1 MAPRRPGEEAGGAT
15 GCSRFLGDRLSR
27 VAERIGRAAERS
39 GRPAGSVR
47 IVAVTKGRP
56 PGAVT
61 AALDAGLHD
70 VGENR
75 IEELETKAPLF
86 HARDLRWH
94 MIGHVQSR
102 KAARAVASGALIHS
116 VDSLKLARRLSRAS
130 EEAGRRT
137 RALVQV
143 NASGEATKG
152 GLAADAALDG
162 IAAVAALPGLGVEGL
177 MTMAPLTRD
186 ESVLRRV
193 FARTREAAEA
203 AAKALG
209 MASLH
214 LSMGMS
220 NDYEIA
226 VEEGSTMVRLGTA
239 LFGPRPA

>member
-1 MAPRRPGEEAGGAT
+1 MV
-15 GCSRFLGDRLSR
+15 DRLSR

-39 GRPAGSVR
+39 GRPAGAVR
-47 IVAVTKGRP
+47 IVAVTKGHP
-56 PGAVT
+56 PVAVS
-61 AALDAGLHD
+61 AALEAGLRD

-75 IEELETKAPLF
+75 IEELEKKAPLF
-86 HARDLRWH
+86 RGRDLRWH

-102 KAARAVASGALIHS
+102 KAARAVEAGALIHS

-130 EEAGRRT
+130 GEAGRRT

-152 GLAADAALDG
+152 GFAADAALDG
-162 IAAVAALPGLGVEGL
+162 VAAVAALPGLEVEGL

-193 FARTREAAEA
+193 FARTREAAAE

-209 MASLH
+209 VASLH

-220 NDYEIA
+220 SDYGIA
-226 VEEGSTMVRLGTA
+226 VEEGSTIVRLGTA

>member
-1 MAPRRPGEEAGGAT
+1 MEDAT
-15 GCSRFLGDRLSR
+15 DYSRLLGDRLPR
-27 VAERIGRAAERS
+27 VAERIGRAAERN
-39 GRPAGSVR
+39 GRPAGAVR
-47 IVAVTKGRP
+47 VVAVAKGHP
-56 PGAVT
+56 PAAV
-61 AALDAGLHD
+61 AAAFEAGLRH

-86 HARDLRWH
+86 RGHGLRWH

-102 KAARAVASGALIHS
+102 KAARAVQARATIHS
-116 VDSLKLARRLSRAS
+116 VDSLKLAQRLSRAS

-137 RALVQV
+137 PALVQV

-152 GLAADAALDG
+152 GFSADAALDG
-162 IAAVAALPGLGVEGL
+162 VGAVAALPGLAVEGL
-177 MTMAPLTRD
+177 MTMAPLTSD

-193 FARTREAAEA
+193 FSRVRETAAD
-203 AAKALG
+203 AAKSLG
-209 MASLH
+209 VASLH

-220 NDYEIA
+220 NDYRIA